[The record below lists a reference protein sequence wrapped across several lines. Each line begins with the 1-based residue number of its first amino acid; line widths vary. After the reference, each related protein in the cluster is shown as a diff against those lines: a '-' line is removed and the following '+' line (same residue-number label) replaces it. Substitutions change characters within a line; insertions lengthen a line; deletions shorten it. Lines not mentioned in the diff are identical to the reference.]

1 MTIDAYSRILIM
13 EIQSSGI
20 TSLFHLGQLDCLCD
34 IKLST
39 SLLQFATLV
48 SLANEKTAGLAR
60 SIVFQFQN
68 VELNDVEARQDDSDE
83 ESDTSSSSEDSS
95 SDSESS
101 DTDSDDESSSES
113 SSSSDSDSSEE
124 ESESDVSDAVGR

>member
-1 MTIDAYSRILIM
+1 M
-13 EIQSSGI
+13 EILSSGI
-20 TSLFHLGQLDCLCD
+20 TSLFRLGQLDCLRD
-34 IKLST
+34 IKSST
-39 SLLQFATLV
+39 SVLPFATLV
-48 SLANEKTAGLAR
+48 SKGNDKTADLAR

-68 VELNDVEARQDDSDE
+68 VEVCDVEARLDDSDE

-101 DTDSDDESSSES
+101 DTDSEDEPSSES

-124 ESESDVSDAVGR
+124 ESENDAVGR